1 MVTQRLKKMIH
12 SIFALGRK
20 GQLSITNVVSFFTIL
35 VIVAVMM
42 SPILDM
48 IEIAQN
54 GTDAITSSLLAL
66 LPMFLVLGVI
76 MTLMAYSQT
85 HYAQ

>member
-1 MVTQRLKKMIH
+1 MVGKRIS
-12 SIFALGRK
+12 SILRKIGRK